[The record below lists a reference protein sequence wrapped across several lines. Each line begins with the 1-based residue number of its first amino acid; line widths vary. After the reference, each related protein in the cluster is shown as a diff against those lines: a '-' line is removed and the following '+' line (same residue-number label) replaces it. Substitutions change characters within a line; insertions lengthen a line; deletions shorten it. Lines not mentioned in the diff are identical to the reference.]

1 MVYREMTEK
10 DLDVDEKKVLGRIID
25 MWSLGDPDDPYAY
38 STESRV
44 MKYSEKYGLS
54 AEKISKV
61 LNDLESYGLIHR
73 SEEKGEIQIKYKVE
87 AAHLVRELQKT
98 TYVNSRDKFTPPHH

>member
-44 MKYSEKYGLS
+44 MKYSEKDGLS

>member
-1 MVYREMTEK
+1 MAYRELTEK

-25 MWSLGDPDDPYAY
+25 MWSLGDAEDPYKY
-38 STESRV
+38 STERRV
-44 MKYSEKYGLS
+44 MKYSEKDGLS
-54 AEKISKV
+54 AERISKI

-73 SEEKGEIQIKYKVE
+73 SEENGETRIKYKVE
-87 AAHLVRELQKT
+87 AAHLVKELQKT